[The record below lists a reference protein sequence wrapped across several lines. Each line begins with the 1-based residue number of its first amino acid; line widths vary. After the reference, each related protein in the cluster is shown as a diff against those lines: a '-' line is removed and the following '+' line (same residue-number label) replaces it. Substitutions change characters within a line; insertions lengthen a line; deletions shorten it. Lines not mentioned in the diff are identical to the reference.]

1 LRRNYAELSVDP
13 LSAAFARRHVGRVL
27 ASWGRGELIEA
38 AELVI
43 SELVTNALKA
53 AVGSP
58 AVADPYIWIGLHQA
72 NGRVVLEVW
81 DPCRTPPRRVDA
93 GPDALGGRG
102 LLLVE
107 DLAAEWGYRWPR
119 TGGKV
124 VWAALAEGSAE
135 SGKDAVS
142 GAGRIDA

>member
-1 LRRNYAELSVDP
+1 MSTDP

-27 ASWGRGELIEA
+27 TSWGRRELIEA
-38 AELVI
+38 AQLII

-53 AVGSP
+53 AAEPP
-58 AVADPYIWIGLHQA
+58 APPDPYIWIGLHQA

-81 DPCRTPPRRVDA
+81 DPSRTPPKLVDP

-102 LLLVE
+102 LLLVD
-107 DLAAEWGYRWPR
+107 DLAADWGYRWPR

-124 VWAALAEGSAE
+124 VWAALKTEG
-135 SGKDAVS
+135 
-142 GAGRIDA
+142 